1 MSDAKKMNKWE
12 KLLIVQQNL
21 KSPKSQYNS
30 FGKYYYRSCEDILE
44 GLKPCL
50 KEVNACVTVD
60 DEIVQ
65 IGDHYYIKAQAM
77 FIDCD
82 TGELVC
88 NTAYAREDETKSG
101 MSAAQ
106 ITGATSSYARKYAL
120 NGLFM
125 IDDNKDADTE
135 EQANETKA
143 RSSKSKPSEQKTE
156 QKSKP
161 KTEQEIA
168 RQTIDE
174 KKQKA
179 LADKCE
185 SDEVHPTVIMDKC
198 HVQDFSQI
206 TEKQFA
212 WICGNWTKE
221 FKNA

>member
-1 MSDAKKMNKWE
+1 MAETKKMGIGE
-12 KLLIVQQNL
+12 KLMIVQQNL

-50 KEVNACVTVD
+50 KEVKAYVTID
-60 DEIVQ
+60 DEIVE
-65 IGDHYYIKAQAM
+65 IGGRIYVKATAI
-77 FIDCD
+77 FNDAESEEIIA
-82 TGELVC
+82 
-88 NTAYAREDETKSG
+88 NRAYAREDETKSG
-101 MSAAQ
+101 MAAAQ

-143 RSSKSKPSEQKTE
+143 RSNRS
-156 QKSKP
+156 QKSEEKPKP

-168 RQTIDE
+168 KQCIDE
-174 KKQKA
+174 RKQKA

-185 SDEVHPTVIMDKC
+185 SDGVHPTVIMDKC

-212 WICGNWTKE
+212 WICANWTKE
-221 FKNA
+221 FKNATNS